1 MGLFSFWRK
10 YCYTLVYFKGESN
23 TMTETHQPRHKVF
36 VSYHHA
42 NDQNYRDFFER
53 LFTDVHDIMISKS
66 VQIGEIDPDLKTD
79 TVRQKI
85 RDNYLRDST
94 VTVVL
99 IGEETWKRKHVDW
112 EIGSS
117 IRSTQNNPA

>member
-1 MGLFSFWRK
+1 
-10 YCYTLVYFKGESN
+10 
-23 TMTETHQPRHKVF
+23 

-85 RDNYLRDST
+85 RDNYLRDLNST

-99 IGEETWKRKHVDW
+99 IGEETWK
-112 EIGSS
+112 
-117 IRSTQNNPA
+117 Q